1 MICELEKEAAEL
13 YNKAKGT
20 NNEIDWLKIG
30 AEFQES
36 LEQGKRRELGVYYTS
51 EENIL
56 KLIKPLFLDD
66 LKAEFELA
74 KSDKQKILVFL
85 DKLAKLKFLDPA
97 CGCGNFLI
105 IAFRELKLLEF
116 EALTALSEYL
126 EINNTYFRVNPD
138 QFYGI
143 EIEEEPCRV
152 AELCLYLVG
161 LQMYHEG
168 VKRFNLNHSK
178 MCFEPPKTIIHANA
192 LRIDWN
198 EVVPKAELNYIMGN
212 PPFVGAMNLN
222 CSQREDMKLVFANG
236 FRKFGEMDY
245 VTAWYKKA
253 SDYMRDTQVESAF
266 VSTNSIS
273 QGQQP
278 SILWNPLMNK
288 NDTVITFAYKTFKWS
303 NESTSKKAAVHCV
316 IIGFSNYR
324 NNKEKKLFNS
334 KNDFDIV
341 KNINPYL
348 IDADNILVV
357 NRNNPICDVP
367 KMKFGSMPRDG
378 GNFSLTDEEKSEIIK
393 SNPIS
398 EKWIRPFIG
407 AEEFLNQKSRWC
419 LWLIDASPNELR
431 KCSKVMERIQNVKKF
446 RLSSKAEATRKF
458 ANTPTL
464 FCQIAQPNENYI
476 LVPRVSS
483 ENRKYVPIG
492 FMSKNI
498 IASDA
503 TLIIPDATLYH
514 FGILTSSV
522 HMAWMRAVAGRLGMS
537 YRYSKDIVYNNFIW
551 ANPTAKQ
558 KEKIEKLAQGVLDA
572 RKLYPECTLAYLYD
586 PNTMPSELLEAHN
599 KLDNAVKEAYGTKGF
614 ETEEEIVASLMK
626 LYKKAIDEREASL

>member
-30 AEFQES
+30 AEFQEN
-36 LEQGKRRELGVYYTS
+36 LEQGKQRELGVHYTS

-126 EINNTYFRVNPD
+126 EINNTYFRVSPD

-143 EIEEEPCRV
+143 EIEEEPCHV
-152 AELCLYLVG
+152 TELCLYLVG

-168 VKRFNLNHSK
+168 IKRFNLNHSK
-178 MCFEPPKTIIHANA
+178 MYFEPPKTIIHANA

-222 CSQREDMKLVFANG
+222 CSQREDMKLVLANG

-278 SILWNPLMNK
+278 AMLWSPLMKEN
-288 NDTVITFAYKTFKWS
+288 NTIINFAYRTFKWS

-367 KMKFGSMPRDG
+367 KMKSGSMPRDG
-378 GNFSLTDEEKSEIIK
+378 GNFSLNDEEKSEIIK
-393 SNPIS
+393 SNPIAK
-398 EKWIRPFIG
+398 KWIKRFVG

-419 LWLIDASPNELR
+419 LWLTDAKPNELR
-431 KCSKVMERIQNVKKF
+431 KCSKVMERIQNVKRF

-476 LVPRVSS
+476 LVPGVSS
-483 ENRKYVPIG
+483 ENRTYIPIG
-492 FMSKNI
+492 FIDKNT
-498 IASDA
+498 IASNG
-503 TLIIPDATLYH
+503 TLIIPNATLYH
-514 FGILTSSV
+514 FGILTSIV
-522 HMAWMRAVAGRLGMS
+522 HMAWMRAVAGRLGIN

-558 KEKIEKLAQGVLDA
+558 KEEIEKLAQGVLDA
-572 RKLYPECTLAYLYD
+572 RKLYSESTLAYLYD
-586 PNTMPSELLEAHN
+586 PNTMPPELLEAHN

-614 ETEEEIVASLMK
+614 ETEEEIVASLME
-626 LYKKAIDEREASL
+626 LYKKAIDERELNL